1 MELISFSFTFQQ
13 EAVLSL
19 AACLIRLPQCQLT
32 KGVVNELSYFLSV
45 RVQCVSLKSRIAF
58 RDRSSRRKICIW
70 LFYDAPQC
78 QRRVSPA
85 ISRPHDHHW
94 GHNIWGINHP
104 SRAVGVILVL
114 RVNEKCGRCAAFLR
128 RFYSSTIESIIYSTW
143 WCKLTLTVAVDPWTK
158 KNPTY
163 FVLESI

>member
-1 MELISFSFTFQQ
+1 MNR
-13 EAVLSL
+13 AVF
-19 AACLIRLPQCQLT
+19 LP
-32 KGVVNELSYFLSV
+32 V

-58 RDRSSRRKICIW
+58 SDRSSRRNICIW

-78 QRRVSPA
+78 RRRVSAA
-85 ISRPHDHHW
+85 ISSPHDHHR

-104 SRAVGVILVL
+104 SGVVGVILVL

-128 RFYSSTIESIIYSTW
+128 RFLFFYLESIICSTR

-158 KNPTY
+158 KEPNLFCSRVHIVVHIVYSGSTFSY
-163 FVLESI
+163 HLTSTC